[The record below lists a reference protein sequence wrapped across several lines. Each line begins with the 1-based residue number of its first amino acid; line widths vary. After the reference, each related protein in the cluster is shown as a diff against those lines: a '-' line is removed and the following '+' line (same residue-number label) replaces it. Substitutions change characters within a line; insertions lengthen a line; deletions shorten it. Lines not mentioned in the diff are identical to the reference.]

1 MFGAIKQIKQDIE
14 EIKHKQERII
24 WLMNEVMKY
33 GKKMKSHNQS
43 DRIYTTVVTKPKH
56 EYYKALIPV
65 ISDRF
70 KRIDHIAKSL
80 KVTEKTAITY
90 IKLARKAG
98 YNIETRSV
106 KGQRPSYK
114 LNKETF

>member
-1 MFGAIKQIKQDIE
+1 MFGTIKQIKQDIE

-33 GKKMKSHNQS
+33 GKKMNSHNQS
-43 DRIYTTVVTKPKH
+43 DRIYTAVVKKRNH
-56 EYYKALIPV
+56 GYYRALIPL

-70 KRIDHIAKSL
+70 KRLDHIAKSL

-98 YNIETRSV
+98 YNIETRTV
-106 KGQRPSYK
+106 KGQPPSYK
-114 LNKETF
+114 LNKEIF

>member
-14 EIKHKQERII
+14 EIKNKQERII
-24 WLMNEVMKY
+24 WIMNEVMKY
-33 GKKMKSHNQS
+33 GKKVNSHNQS
-43 DRIYTTVVTKPKH
+43 VVITRTKH
-56 EYYKALIPV
+56 DYYKRLIPV
-65 ISDRF
+65 LSDRF
-70 KRIDHIAKSL
+70 KRIDHIARSL

-98 YNIETRSV
+98 YNIETRSAR
-106 KGQRPSYK
+106 GQRPSYK